1 MREGCKVMIDLSFLT
16 SYAVPVVIG
25 ICLCIGYV
33 VKTSL
38 TFIKNKYIPLIMAI
52 VGILLSIWINRS
64 IDPNIILSG
73 MFSGL
78 ASTGFYEMFRNF
90 IKDNGKGK
98 GK

>member
-1 MREGCKVMIDLSFLT
+1 MMIDLSFLT

-52 VGILLSIWINRS
+52 VGVLLSIWINRS

-78 ASTGFYEMFRNF
+78 ASTGFYEMFRN
-90 IKDNGKGK
+90 IINNKEKEK
-98 GK
+98 

>member
-1 MREGCKVMIDLSFLT
+1 MIDLSFLT

-52 VGILLSIWINRS
+52 VGVLLSIWINRS

-78 ASTGFYEMFRNF
+78 ASTGFYEMFRN
-90 IKDNGKGK
+90 IINNKEKGK
-98 GK
+98 

>member
-52 VGILLSIWINRS
+52 VGVLLSIWINRS

-78 ASTGFYEMFRNF
+78 ASTGLYEMFRN
-90 IKDNGKGK
+90 IINNKEKGK
-98 GK
+98 

>member
-1 MREGCKVMIDLSFLT
+1 MMIDLSFLT

-78 ASTGFYEMFRNF
+78 ASTGLFEMFRNF

>member
-1 MREGCKVMIDLSFLT
+1 
-16 SYAVPVVIG
+16 
-25 ICLCIGYV
+25 
-33 VKTSL
+33 
-38 TFIKNKYIPLIMAI
+38 MAI
-52 VGILLSIWINRS
+52 VGVLLSIWINRS

>member
-1 MREGCKVMIDLSFLT
+1 MIDLSFLT

-78 ASTGFYEMFRNF
+78 ASTGFYEMFRN
-90 IKDNGKGK
+90 IINNKEKGK
-98 GK
+98 

>member
-78 ASTGFYEMFRNF
+78 ASTGFYEMFRN
-90 IKDNGKGK
+90 IINNKEKGK
-98 GK
+98 LV

>member
-1 MREGCKVMIDLSFLT
+1 MSERYKVMIDLSFLT

-52 VGILLSIWINRS
+52 VGVLLSICINRS
-64 IDPNIILSG
+64 IDPNIILS
-73 MFSGL
+73 
-78 ASTGFYEMFRNF
+78 
-90 IKDNGKGK
+90 
-98 GK
+98 

>member
-1 MREGCKVMIDLSFLT
+1 MIDLSFLT

-52 VGILLSIWINRS
+52 VGVLLSIWINRS

-78 ASTGFYEMFRNF
+78 ASTGLYEMFRNF

>member
-1 MREGCKVMIDLSFLT
+1 MIDLSFLT
-16 SYAVPVVIG
+16 NYAVPVVIG

-78 ASTGFYEMFRNF
+78 ASTGLYEMFRNF

>member
-1 MREGCKVMIDLSFLT
+1 MIDLSFLT

-52 VGILLSIWINRS
+52 VGVLLSIWINRS

-90 IKDNGKGK
+90 IKDNSKGK

>member
-1 MREGCKVMIDLSFLT
+1 MMIDLSFLT

-38 TFIKNKYIPLIMAI
+38 AFIKNKYIPLIMAI
-52 VGILLSIWINRS
+52 VGVLLSIWINRS

-78 ASTGFYEMFRNF
+78 ASTGFYEMFRN
-90 IKDNGKGK
+90 IINNKEKEK
-98 GK
+98 

>member
-1 MREGCKVMIDLSFLT
+1 MIDLSFLT

-78 ASTGFYEMFRNF
+78 ASTGLYEMFRNF

>member
-1 MREGCKVMIDLSFLT
+1 MIDLSFLT

-52 VGILLSIWINRS
+52 VGVLLSIWINRS

-78 ASTGFYEMFRNF
+78 ASTGFYEMFRNI

>member
-1 MREGCKVMIDLSFLT
+1 MIDLSFLT

-78 ASTGFYEMFRNF
+78 ASTGFYEMFRN
-90 IKDNGKGK
+90 IINNKEKEK
-98 GK
+98 

>member
-1 MREGCKVMIDLSFLT
+1 MMIDLSFLT

-52 VGILLSIWINRS
+52 VGVLLSIWINRS

-78 ASTGFYEMFRNF
+78 ASTGFYEMFRN
-90 IKDNGKGK
+90 IINNKEKGK
-98 GK
+98 

>member
-52 VGILLSIWINRS
+52 VGVLLSIWINRS

-78 ASTGFYEMFRNF
+78 ASTGFYEMFRN
-90 IKDNGKGK
+90 IINNKEKGK
-98 GK
+98 

>member
-1 MREGCKVMIDLSFLT
+1 MIDLSFLT

-52 VGILLSIWINRS
+52 VGVLLSIWINRS

-78 ASTGFYEMFRNF
+78 ASTGFYEMFRN
-90 IKDNGKGK
+90 IINNKEKEK
-98 GK
+98 

>member
-1 MREGCKVMIDLSFLT
+1 MIDLSFLT

-52 VGILLSIWINRS
+52 VGVLLSIWINRS

-78 ASTGFYEMFRNF
+78 ASTGLYEMFRN
-90 IKDNGKGK
+90 IINNKEKEK
-98 GK
+98 

>member
-1 MREGCKVMIDLSFLT
+1 MIDLSFLT

-52 VGILLSIWINRS
+52 VGVLLSIWINRS

-78 ASTGFYEMFRNF
+78 ASTGLYEMFRN
-90 IKDNGKGK
+90 IINNKEKK
-98 GK
+98 K

>member
-78 ASTGFYEMFRNF
+78 ASTGLHQAFKQL
-90 IKDNGKGK
+90 IGGDK
-98 GK
+98 